1 MQLNTT
7 SDQSIADLMSNARL
21 IAAVG
26 LVDDPSKP
34 SYDVAAY
41 QQSQGYKVIPVNP
54 NADAVLGHKGVHGLG
69 EIGEPIDIVNVFTHG
84 AEAPGIVD
92 DAIRVGAKAVW
103 LQPGVHS
110 EEAVEKAKSAGMMV
124 ISNKCFKTEH
134 RRLLADKPM

>member
-1 MQLNTT
+1 
-7 SDQSIADLMSNARL
+7 MSNARL

-26 LVDDPSKP
+26 LVNDPSKP

-41 QQSQGYKVIPVNP
+41 QQSQGYKVIPVNR
-54 NADAVLGHKGVHGLG
+54 NADEVLGHKGVHGLG

-84 AEAPGIVD
+84 AEAPGIVE

-110 EEAVEKAKSAGMMV
+110 EEAVAKARSAGMTV

-134 RRLLADKPM
+134 QRLLADKPM